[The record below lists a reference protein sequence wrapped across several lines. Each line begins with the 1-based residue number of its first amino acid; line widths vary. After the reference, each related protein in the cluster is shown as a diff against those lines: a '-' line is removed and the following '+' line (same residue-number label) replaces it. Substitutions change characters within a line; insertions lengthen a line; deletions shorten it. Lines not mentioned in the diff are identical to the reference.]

1 MWLHLTA
8 ALALAVAVLYGFIG
22 LYVVPMLARLAD
34 RTSGVIRA
42 AQYGAAA
49 FFVGCA
55 MTHIALAEHML
66 SVPELI
72 RGHEWA
78 HLAPH
83 LFQVIGGSAFA
94 LIAWRRLDVRLQ
106 TKAEARY
113 QAESERLREQ
123 LERSQRLNGLGQL
136 AGGVAHDFNNLL
148 AVIGGYARMLDKRL
162 AEDPELRQHAGEI
175 VAAADRGAELT
186 RQMLVFSRGTKPED
200 RASDLNRAIE
210 GSETLLR
217 RCAGDLVD
225 LRLDL
230 EADAPA
236 VALGRGRIEQ
246 ILLNL
251 TLNARDAMPGG
262 GTLTIATGERDGAVR
277 LTVADTGEGMAP
289 EVVAHAFDPFFTTKP
304 EGEGT
309 GLGLSV
315 VYGIVE
321 RAGGG
326 IELASAPGAGT
337 TFVIDLPR
345 AHAAEHDV
353 ASREEAPGSLRGV
366 TVLVVDDQDAVR
378 ELAERVLAQYEAR
391 VLGAANGREALAA
404 LAQNEQVIDVVLT
417 DVVMP
422 GMSGIELA
430 RRLRAERP
438 GLPLVYFTAHPGEEG
453 RPDDGPLL
461 DKPFTPEALVA
472 AIGAVLPAR
481 LAAAQ
486 SGLTRPS

>member
-1 MWLHLTA
+1 MLLHLTA
-8 ALALAVAVLYGFIG
+8 VLALAVAVLYGFIG
-22 LYVVPMLARLAD
+22 LYVVPKLARIAD
-34 RTSGVIRA
+34 RTSGLLRA

-66 SVPELI
+66 AVPELI

-83 LFQVIGGSAFA
+83 VAQVVGGATFA

-106 TKAEARY
+106 TKDEARFE
-113 QAESERLREQ
+113 AESVRLREQ

-162 AEDPELRQHAGEI
+162 ADNPELRAQAGEI

-186 RQMLVFSRGTKPED
+186 RQMLVFSRGSAPEAQ
-200 RASDLNRAIE
+200 ASDLNRAIE

-217 RCAGDLVD
+217 RAAGDLVE
-225 LRLDL
+225 LRLIL
-230 EADAPA
+230 ARDAPP
-236 VALGRGRIEQ
+236 VGIGRGRIEQ

-262 GTLTIATGERDGAVR
+262 GKLTIRTDVLDAAVR
-277 LTVADTGEGMAP
+277 LTVTDTGEGMP
-289 EVVAHAFDPFFTTKP
+289 EEVRAHAFDPFFTTKA

-315 VYGIVE
+315 VYGIVD
-321 RAGGG
+321 RAGGR
-326 IELASAPGAGT
+326 IDLDSTPGLGT
-337 TFVIDLPR
+337 SFAIDLPR
-345 AHAAEHDV
+345 TQVPVPDEPRPDGAA
-353 ASREEAPGSLRGV
+353 GSLRGV
-366 TVLVVDDQDAVR
+366 TVLVVDDQQPVR
-378 ELAERVLAQYEAR
+378 
-391 VLGAANGREALAA
+391 ALAA
-404 LAQNEQVIDVVLT
+404 RILEQHDARVVEAGNGHEALTALAEHEEEIDVVLT
-417 DVVMP
+417 DIVMP
-422 GMSGIELA
+422 AMSGPELA
-430 RRLRAERP
+430 RRLRSERP
-438 GLPLVYFTAHPGEEG
+438 GLPLVYFSGHVGDVD
-453 RPDDGPLL
+453 RPDDGPLVE
-461 DKPFTPEALVA
+461 KPFTPEALVT

-481 LAAAQ
+481 LI
-486 SGLTRPS
+486 G